1 MEGFMTK
8 VLVTGA
14 SGYIGLHCIEQL
26 LADGYKVRGTVRSLL
41 RRDEIEEALLKCG
54 RDVGK
59 FELCEAN
66 LLNPDGW
73 DEALKGCDYVLHVAS
88 PFIVGIPKHEDK
100 LIKPAVDGTRHVL
113 NAAIKQGVKR
123 VVLTS
128 SVAAITDTH
137 DGKTVYSEEDWT
149 DTNHA
154 KTSAYYKSKAL
165 AEKLAWELISN
176 QTNKKKTE
184 LSVINPSAVLGP
196 TLTDDIGTSNE
207 FVRQIL
213 VGKVPAAPRL
223 HIGFVDVRDVAKAHI
238 LAMENNKAAGERFI
252 ICEKEY
258 WFVELCRTL
267 RKAGFKK
274 APTKV
279 MPNWLVKVFGLF
291 DATTRQ
297 MSQLIGDERYTSAD
311 KARKVLGWKG
321 RNVEESILDT
331 ANQLKEMGM
340 SK

>member
-1 MEGFMTK
+1 MTK

-26 LADGYKVRGTVRSLL
+26 LGDGYKVRGTVRSLE
-41 RRDEIEEALLKCG
+41 RRAEIVEALLKCG
-54 RDVGK
+54 RDMK
-59 FELCEAN
+59 ELELCEAD
-66 LLNPDGW
+66 LLKPDGW
-73 DEALKGCDYVLHVAS
+73 DEAVKGCDYVLHVAS
-88 PFIVGIPKHEDK
+88 PFIVGVPKHEDE

-113 NAAIKQGVKR
+113 NAAIKENVKR

-137 DGKTVYSEEDWT
+137 DGKTVYTEEDWT
-149 DTNHA
+149 DTNHP
-154 KTSAYYKSKAL
+154 KTSAYYKSKTL

-176 QTNKKKTE
+176 QTGKKKTE

-196 TLTDDIGTSNE
+196 TLTNDIGTSNE

-238 LAMENNKAAGERFI
+238 LAMENNNAAGERFI

-267 RKAGFKK
+267 R
-274 APTKV
+274 
-279 MPNWLVKVFGLF
+279 
-291 DATTRQ
+291 
-297 MSQLIGDERYTSAD
+297 
-311 KARKVLGWKG
+311 
-321 RNVEESILDT
+321 
-331 ANQLKEMGM
+331 
-340 SK
+340 

>member
-1 MEGFMTK
+1 MTK

-26 LADGYKVRGTVRSLL
+26 LADGYEVKGSIRSLS
-41 RRDEIEEALLKCG
+41 RTEEIEDALKKCG
-54 RDVGK
+54 RDLSRLEL
-59 FELCEAN
+59 FEAD
-66 LLNPDGW
+66 LLKPDGW
-73 DEALKGCDYVLHVAS
+73 DDAVKGCDYVLHVAS
-88 PFIVGIPKHEDK
+88 PFIVGVPKHEDE
-100 LIKPAVDGTRHVL
+100 LIRPAVDGTRHVID
-113 NAAIKQGVKR
+113 AAIKQDVKR

-128 SVAAITDTH
+128 SIAAITDTH

-149 DTNHA
+149 DTNHP

-165 AEKLAWELISN
+165 AEKLAWDLISK
-176 QTNKKKTE
+176 QTSQNKTE

-196 TLTDDIGTSNE
+196 TLTNDIGTSNE

-213 VGKVPAAPRL
+213 MGKVPAAPRL
-223 HIGFVDVRDVAKAHI
+223 HFGFVDVRDVAKAHI
-238 LAMENNKAAGERFI
+238 LAMKTKKAAGERFI

-258 WFVELCRTL
+258 WFVELCRIL
-267 RKAGFKK
+267 REAGFKK
-274 APTKV
+274 APTRV

-297 MSQLIGDERYTSAD
+297 MSQLIGDERFTSAD
-311 KARKVLGWKG
+311 KARKILGWKG
-321 RNVEESILDT
+321 RDVKESILAT
-331 ANQLKEMGM
+331 ASQLKEMGL

>member
-1 MEGFMTK
+1 MTK

-26 LADGYKVRGTVRSLL
+26 LADGYEVKGSIRSLS
-41 RRDEIEEALLKCG
+41 RTEEIEDALKKCG
-54 RDVGK
+54 RDLSRLEL
-59 FELCEAN
+59 FEAD
-66 LLNPDGW
+66 LLKPDGW
-73 DEALKGCDYVLHVAS
+73 DDAVKGCDYVLHVAS
-88 PFIVGIPKHEDK
+88 PFIVGVPKHEDE
-100 LIKPAVDGTRHVL
+100 LIRPAVDGTRHIID
-113 NAAIKQGVKR
+113 AAIKQDVKR

-128 SVAAITDTH
+128 SIAAITDTH

-149 DTNHA
+149 DTNHP

-165 AEKLAWELISN
+165 AEKLAWDLISK
-176 QTNKKKTE
+176 QTSQNKTE

-196 TLTDDIGTSNE
+196 TLTNDIGTSNE

-213 VGKVPAAPRL
+213 MGKVPAAPRL
-223 HIGFVDVRDVAKAHI
+223 HFGFVDVRDVAKAHI
-238 LAMENNKAAGERFI
+238 LAMKTKKAAGERFI

-258 WFVELCRTL
+258 WFVELCRIL
-267 RKAGFKK
+267 REAGFKK
-274 APTKV
+274 APTRV

-297 MSQLIGDERYTSAD
+297 MSQLIGDERFTSAD
-311 KARKVLGWKG
+311 KARKILGWKG
-321 RNVEESILDT
+321 RDVKESILAT
-331 ANQLKEMGM
+331 ASQLKEMGL